1 MNKLNYNILVVEDEL
16 LVAVDIEESLQ
27 SLGYLVQN
35 TVDTGKGAI
44 AEVEKNLPDLILMDI
59 NLKGEM
65 TGIEAA
71 LKIMQNHNVPIIY
84 LTANADLSTI
94 NQAKVA
100 LPYGYIIKPFTD
112 KDLQTNIEIAI
123 FKFENDMK
131 LKMESEQFNT
141 FFDLK
146 DHAKNQLIIHG
157 SKGLEKINIDQVYFL
172 ERSDDKTII
181 HLFDEE
187 IVSDKNLEEVTTLFP
202 KDNFIQVSQQFVI
215 NASKVFVVKYP
226 EVIIADKM
234 SVITIDE
241 DRKNLLDNIVG
252 ELDEIVDDDL

>member
-1 MNKLNYNILVVEDEL
+1 MEKTNYKILVVEDEI
-16 LVAVDIEESLQ
+16 LVATDIEESLE
-27 SLGYLVQN
+27 SLGYEIQN
-35 TVDTGKGAI
+35 AVATGNEAI

-71 LKIMQNHNVPIIY
+71 TIISQNHNVPIIY

-112 KDLQTNIEIAI
+112 KDLQTNIEIAL

-146 DHAKNQLIIHG
+146 DHDKNQIIIHG
-157 SKGLEKINIDQVYFL
+157 NKGLEKINIEQVYFL
-172 ERSDDKTII
+172 EEKDQKTII

-187 IVSDKNLEEVTTLFP
+187 VETDKNFEDMVSFFP
-202 KDNFIQVSQQFVI
+202 KSHFIQVSDEYVI
-215 NASKVFVVKYP
+215 NAQKVFVVKYP

-234 SVITIDE
+234 TVITVDPS
-241 DRKNLLDNIVG
+241 RRNLLDNIIG
-252 ELDEIVDDDL
+252 ELEEIIDID